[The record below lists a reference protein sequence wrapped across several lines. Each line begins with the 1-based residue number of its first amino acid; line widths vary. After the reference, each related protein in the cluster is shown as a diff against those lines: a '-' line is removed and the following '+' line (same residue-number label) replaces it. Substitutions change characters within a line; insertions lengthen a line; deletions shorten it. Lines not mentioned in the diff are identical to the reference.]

1 MGDLTMAAL
10 GQRLSLTEA
19 FDLVESIAF
28 EPSDEIEGSPSSQ
41 SVWVGS
47 IGYERHR
54 SVKAFARL
62 IAEAGVELLIDV
74 RELPISRRRGFAKS
88 ALREALAEQS
98 VEYLHIRNMG
108 NPKEFRD
115 LYKSGKGA
123 EGRAGF
129 EELLTSERM
138 EDLRGL
144 AGLIQEKPCAVMCV
158 EDDESICHRQVI
170 LHALR
175 DEVGLDLEVAHIS

>member
-1 MGDLTMAAL
+1 MAAL
-10 GQRLSLTEA
+10 GQRLSLAEA
-19 FDLVESIAF
+19 FGLVESITY
-28 EPSDEIEGSPSSQ
+28 EPSDEMGEAPGSP

-47 IGYERHR
+47 VGYEKHR
-54 SVKAFARL
+54 SVEAFARL
-62 IAEAGVELLIDV
+62 VAQAGVELLIDV

-98 VEYLHIRNMG
+98 VEYLHIRSMG

-115 LYKSGKGA
+115 LYKSGRVA

-144 AGLIQEKPCAVMCV
+144 AGLIREKPCAVMCV

-175 DEVGLDLEVAHIS
+175 DELGLDLDVAHIA